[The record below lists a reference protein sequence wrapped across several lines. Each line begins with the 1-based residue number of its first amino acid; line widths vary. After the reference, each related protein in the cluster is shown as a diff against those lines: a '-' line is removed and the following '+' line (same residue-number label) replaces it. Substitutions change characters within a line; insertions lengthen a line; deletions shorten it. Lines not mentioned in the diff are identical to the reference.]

1 MEKEEQQCVD
11 RDQEAISGN
20 TTDVAIDANMEK
32 FSDQERHSDDSVTT
46 PLEAAAELPEHE
58 YATGVKLVLIIA
70 SVTLV
75 SFLMMLDMSI
85 IATVG
90 FHIVRLK
97 VGKLLIKVKGY
108 SSNHQ

>member
-11 RDQEAISGN
+11 HDQETISGN
-20 TTDVAIDANMEK
+20 TTDVVTDANMEK
-32 FSDQERHSDDSVTT
+32 SSAQERQSDDSVTT
-46 PLEAAAELPEHE
+46 LEAELPEHE

-108 SSNHQ
+108 SSDHQ